1 MMKVLDLKKIAVLI
15 TSAFLLVACDEGD
28 KDNFDDFGE
37 SGIINNIEIV
47 EGTQTF
53 IDVVGIGNGE
63 STTLQFTANTF
74 FGSPVENDVI
84 AIYRKA
90 AVLDKDGEIVEPAA
104 VYSATILENVSLP
117 DTFTIT
123 TDDIVNTFSELTMLT
138 DIKFRDE
145 LSLAVSSTRSDGLVF
160 DIFNPD
166 GSLNIKAD
174 IINDND
180 FNTFISFPVSCP
192 SGLAGDYVATI
203 TESSDPLGD
212 FVATKDVT
220 ISEVSSG
227 RFNISDV
234 TGEVLGVEIVMQF
247 TDQCEIITVVEPSI
261 SFPAQVIFTDRGS
274 SLDSDTGVLT
284 FNLAFKSGSCCR
296 VGTTFTL
303 VLTPK

>member
-1 MMKVLDLKKIAVLI
+1 MKAITIKKIAVLI
-15 TSAFLLVACDEGD
+15 TGLFLLNACDEED
-28 KDNFDDFGE
+28 KDKFDDFGDT
-37 SGIINNIEIV
+37 GIINNIEIAD
-47 EGTQTF
+47 GAQTF

-74 FGSPVENDVI
+74 FGSPVESDVI

-90 AVLDKDGEIVEPAA
+90 AILGKDDEIIEPAA
-104 VYSATILENVSLP
+104 VYSATVLENVTLP
-117 DTFTIT
+117 NTFTIT
-123 TDDIVNTFSELTMLT
+123 TDDIVNAFNELTILT

-174 IINDND
+174 IINDDD

-212 FVATKDVT
+212 FVTTKDVT

-227 RFNISDV
+227 RFNISDA
-234 TGEVLGVEIVMQF
+234 TGEVLELEVVMQF

-261 SFPAQVIFTDRGS
+261 SFPTQVIFTDRGS
-274 SLDSDTGVLT
+274 SINADTGVLT

-303 VLTPK
+303 TLTPK